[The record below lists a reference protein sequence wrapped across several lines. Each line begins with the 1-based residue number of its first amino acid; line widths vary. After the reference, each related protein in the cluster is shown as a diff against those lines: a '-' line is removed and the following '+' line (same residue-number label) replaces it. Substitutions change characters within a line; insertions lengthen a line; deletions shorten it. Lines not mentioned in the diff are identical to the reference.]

1 LRDGPPCIFSIN
13 CKIRAETERIPFA
26 TRCPLMKN
34 STKTLLALSLAA
46 AFGGFAATAI
56 RDGLEAPARAAPVA
70 AAAAPAVAALPA
82 AVGTTPLP
90 SLAPM
95 LARVTPAVVSVHTK
109 QRVSVSPFGDDPMFR
124 RMFPELTQERINES
138 LGSGVIIDA
147 QRGYVI
153 TNHHVIEGAD
163 AVSITLSDGRT
174 LAAEFLGSDA
184 DTDIALMRI
193 PAQNL
198 SALPLGDSD
207 ALRVGDFVVAVGN
220 PFGIGQTV
228 TSGIVSAVGRTGLRG
243 LGFQSFIQTDASINP
258 GNSGGALVNLNGE
271 LVGINTAS
279 FNPRGSAAGNIG
291 LGFAIPT
298 SLARNVVNQLASN
311 GQVVRGTLGLESQD
325 VTAPLAKALG
335 LDEARGALVTQVF
348 KGSAAAGAGV
358 RAGDVVVAANGERI
372 DGRDALRNFEG
383 LQPVGSRVALDVRRD
398 GKPLQLS
405 TTLREQPRS
414 FAGVELDARLDGAVF
429 AELPERLRQSGYSG
443 VLVESVAR
451 GSRASRNGLQKD
463 DVVIAA
469 SSGNFE
475 DLPGFRASFT
485 QAPAQLVLRVMRGAN
500 RRGDLTMQ

>member
-1 LRDGPPCIFSIN
+1 MR
-13 CKIRAETERIPFA
+13 
-26 TRCPLMKN
+26 PLP
-34 STKTLLALSLAA
+34 TLLTLSLAA

-56 RDGLEAPARAAPVA
+56 RDGLETPAEAAPVA

-109 QRVSVSPFGDDPMFR
+109 QRVRVSPFGNDPMFR

-138 LGSGVIIDA
+138 MGSGVIIDA

-163 AVSITLSDGRT
+163 AVSVTLSDGRT

-184 DTDIALMRI
+184 DTDIALMKI

-198 SALPLGDSD
+198 SALPLGDSG

-243 LGFQSFIQTDASINP
+243 LGFQNFIQTDASINP

-298 SLARNVVNQLASN
+298 SLARNVVNQLVANN
-311 GQVVRGTLGLESQD
+311 GVVIRGTLGLESQD
-325 VTAPLAKALG
+325 VTVPLAQALG
-335 LDEARGALVTQVF
+335 LDEPRGALVTQVF
-348 KGSAAAGAGV
+348 KGSAAAGAGL

-405 TTLREQPRS
+405 TTLRQQPRS
-414 FAGVELDARLDGAVF
+414 FAGVELDPRLDGAVF

-500 RRGDLTMQ
+500 RQGTLTMQ